1 MVESYHRKWVP
12 SVRAAVNFV
21 TNMQSTATPLAEP
34 VRAGTSARWTTPF
47 VCYRRRRPLVR
58 GKERRARAGQLG
70 CDSLVRTVCRRDRLV
85 AAARIHLR
93 GTAWQAVA
101 AYQPSRFSISYY
113 LTAMMFIVFDIEMV
127 FLAPL
132 AVLMKRLALFGFVE
146 LVLFV
151 VLLGVGYVYIWRK
164 GALEWK

>member
-1 MVESYHRKWVP
+1 
-12 SVRAAVNFV
+12 
-21 TNMQSTATPLAEP
+21 
-34 VRAGTSARWTTPF
+34 
-47 VCYRRRRPLVR
+47 
-58 GKERRARAGQLG
+58 
-70 CDSLVRTVCRRDRLV
+70 
-85 AAARIHLR
+85 
-93 GTAWQAVA
+93 
-101 AYQPSRFSISYY
+101 
-113 LTAMMFIVFDIEMV
+113 MMFIVFDIEMV